1 MPDNI
6 KGGAVS
12 TILIVQTCSIAQ
24 IEDFFIALQNFYDS
38 KIIDHPF
45 LLKKAKTVLKHW
57 PRCTWHLEN
66 YFFSKLS
73 DTLPPLVPNSLYS
86 LLFFL
91 NPSLSKIVLESS
103 EFDNIEELNAEQRLM
118 RFHQKNKIVLESSEF
133 QSIEEL
139 DAKIQEY
146 VGKDE
151 NGKWKCNFCDKILS
165 TITSVKSHAE
175 IHFENIAFRCQFC
188 YAKYSTRN
196 SLRDHK
202 SKKHY
207 AEML

>member
-1 MPDNI
+1 MEVPILTMLNYDI
-6 KGGAVS
+6 YAV
-12 TILIVQTCSIAQ
+12 TIEGDDKQQVLNKVLVSSSAEYYLIVP
-24 IEDFFIALQNFYDS
+24 EDQSAKKETESKIAL
-38 KIIDHPF
+38 K
-45 LLKKAKTVLKHW
+45 
-57 PRCTWHLEN
+57 
-66 YFFSKLS
+66 
-73 DTLPPLVPNSLYS
+73 
-86 LLFFL
+86 
-91 NPSLSKIVLESS
+91 SS

-146 VGKDE
+146 IGKDE